1 MTRIALTDN
10 DIREIVGSYNTQG
23 LSQVNEKRAREDN
36 LWDFDLWLK
45 EHDRKVAQD
54 AVVKHI
60 RLKDEE
66 FLKQC
71 NKEKSVWH
79 GRVLAGDEE

>member
-1 MTRIALTDN
+1 MTRIALD
-10 DIREIVGSYNTQG
+10 DDYFREIVGDYGTQG

-45 EHDRKVAQD
+45 EHDRKVAQE

-71 NKEKSVWH
+71 NKEKIVWH
-79 GRVLAGDEE
+79 GRVLAGDQK

>member
-1 MTRIALTDN
+1 MRNGRLD
-10 DIREIVGSYNTQG
+10 DDYVREIVGDYGTQG
-23 LSQVNEKRAREDN
+23 LSQADEQQMREDN
-36 LWDFDLWLK
+36 LRDFDLWLK
-45 EHDRKVAQD
+45 KHDRKVAQD

-79 GRVLAGDEE
+79 GRD